1 MKFERFEDI
10 EAWKKARE
18 LANEI
23 FQLTLEELFIK
34 DFELK
39 NQIRAASGSVMDN
52 IAEGFE
58 RNGKAEFV
66 NFLSIA
72 KGSCGEVRSQL
83 YRALDRKYVQED
95 KFDFLKGRSIEV
107 SKMIGGLMNYLKQSP
122 LKGSKFK

>member
-10 EAWKKARE
+10 EGWKKARE
-18 LANEI
+18 LCNEI
-23 FQLTLEELFIK
+23 YEITLEELFMK

-39 NQIRAASGSVMDN
+39 NQIRASSGSIMDN

-58 RNGKAEFV
+58 RNGKAEFI

-72 KGSCGEVRSQL
+72 KGSCGEVISQL
-83 YRALDRKYVQED
+83 FRALDRKYIQEE
-95 KFDFLKGRSIEV
+95 KFNYLKNKSIET
-107 SKMIGGLMNYLKQSP
+107 SKIISGLMSYLKQSP